1 MWATWRR
8 RIQHSLTLRARIL
21 LGKGFRREFFEEFYA
36 AQGPD
41 AWSYGRNAYNQERF
55 EFIVGA
61 IPPGPVERA
70 LEIACAEGQMTVHL
84 ARRAASVVG
93 VDIVAEAVRRA
104 RENCAGLANVS
115 FFVQDVRDGL
125 PPGSFDAVICSDVLY
140 YLSRPELSALLR
152 RIAAALRVGGSLVAS
167 EFSPGNAR
175 LPSRLGD
182 ALRICSA
189 SSDGALIRE
198 TFLPLEPS
206 GDGIR
211 VAVLRRAS
219 PERVEPRGA

>member
-8 RIQHSLTLRARIL
+8 RILHSVTLRARIL
-21 LGKGFRREFFEEFYA
+21 LGKGFRREFFEAFYA
-36 AQGPD
+36 EQGPD
-41 AWSYGRNAYNQERF
+41 AWSYARNAYNQRRF

-61 IPPGPVERA
+61 IPPGLVDRA
-70 LEIACAEGQMTVHL
+70 LEIACAEGQMTAHL
-84 ARRAASVVG
+84 ARRAARVVG
-93 VDIVAEAVRRA
+93 VDLVAEAVRRA
-104 RENCAGLANVS
+104 RENCAGLANVT

-167 EFSPGNAR
+167 EYSPGNAR
-175 LPSRLGD
+175 LPSRLD
-182 ALRICSA
+182 DVLRICAA
-189 SSDGALIRE
+189 SSEWVLVRDA
-198 TFLPLEPS
+198 FLPLQPD

-211 VAVLRRAS
+211 VAVFRRAS
-219 PERVEPRGA
+219 PERD